1 MKAEGDAIELVLN
14 AMRTHSSNSRLC
26 EAGCGALRNITAN
39 NGKQIEA
46 QTERNDFQNITANSK
61 VKAGKEGAIKVIL
74 DAMRTYSNNS
84 MVCYNGCGALCNIA
98 SNGKQIEAQ
107 TE

>member
-1 MKAEGDAIELVLN
+1 MILN
-14 AMRTHSSNSRLC
+14 VMRTHINNSEVC
-26 EAGCGALRNITAN
+26 YAGCGALMNITYN